1 MFDKLKWLTVNQLV
15 NYHTVISVFKI
26 RSSREPEY
34 LAEILCNDSRNNR
47 ITIPNLDLKLAQ
59 NSFSLRGSED
69 WNKLPLFIRQQQRI
83 GSFKKL
89 AKNWILANVP
99 RFLD

>member
-34 LAEILCNDSRNNR
+34 LAEILCNDSRNR
-47 ITIPNLDLKLAQ
+47 NLDLKLAQ
-59 NSFSLRGSED
+59 NSFSLRERED
-69 WNKLPLFIRQQQRI
+69 WNKLPLVIRQQQKI
-83 GSFKKL
+83 SGLIPPSS
-89 AKNWILANVP
+89 W
-99 RFLD
+99 